1 MSKIEQ
7 IIEDLQS
14 YIMGCKSPTFGGSG
28 KIICDRSALE
38 EFLDDLKLSTPEEIK
53 KYQKIIS
60 QKDMIIAD
68 AKSQS
73 NAIIAESKKEAQRM
87 VDEHSIMQQAQAEAK
102 EVLSIANDD
111 ANRLKAAAE
120 EEVENYRIGIINY
133 ADETLSELQRLVADA
148 IQEQENR
155 HAALINHLRAIEE
168 RIAGDRQETD
178 PAAAQQQA
186 AADEGHPGDGFETI
200 DDAGEEG
207 EEAFL
212 RNSYDSEE

>member
-60 QKDMIIAD
+60 QKDM
-68 AKSQS
+68 
-73 NAIIAESKKEAQRM
+73 IIAESKKEAQRM

>member
-38 EFLDDLKLSTPEEIK
+38 EFLDDLKVSTPEEIK

-60 QKDMIIAD
+60 QKDMILAD

-73 NAIIAESKKEAQRM
+73 NAIIAESKKEAQKM

-102 EVLSIANDD
+102 EVLGIANDD
-111 ANRLKAAAE
+111 ANRLKAEAQ
-120 EEVENYRIGIINY
+120 EEVENYRIGIVNY
-133 ADETLSELQRLVADA
+133 ADETLSELQSLVEDA
-148 IQEQENR
+148 ITEQENR

-168 RIAGDRQETD
+168 RIARDRQETD
-178 PAAAQQQA
+178 PNAAGQEQA
-186 AADEGHPGDGFETI
+186 AENDLPGDGFETLE
-200 DDAGEEG
+200 DTEEAGEEIFHRDSYEG
-207 EEAFL
+207 EE
-212 RNSYDSEE
+212 